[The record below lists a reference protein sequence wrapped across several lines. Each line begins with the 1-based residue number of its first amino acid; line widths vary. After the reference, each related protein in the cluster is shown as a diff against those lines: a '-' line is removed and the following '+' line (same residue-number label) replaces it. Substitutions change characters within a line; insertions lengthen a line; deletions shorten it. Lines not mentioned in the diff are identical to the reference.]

1 MSDFSNFSSLF
12 FNILSINSRIFNLHR
27 QVELQKKIAAEVE
40 AEGQRIL
47 ALQAQ
52 LASQQQPQYQGHQ
65 GQHSQQS
72 NNYNYNAQAS
82 NQYQQQ
88 AHAGYNSNAQQVGGA
103 KPQQNYLPPGQHNY
117 GRKWALN

>member
-1 MSDFSNFSSLF
+1 MSKDCNHLGQSHLPLFYDFFSH
-12 FNILSINSRIFNLHR
+12 HR

-52 LASQQQPQYQGHQ
+52 LASQQQPQHNQYQGHQ
-65 GQHSQQS
+65 GHNAQQS
-72 NNYNYNAQAS
+72 NYNYNAQAS
-82 NQYQQQ
+82 NHHQQQ
-88 AHAGYNSNAQQVGGA
+88 AHSGYNSNAQQVGSA

-117 GRKWALN
+117 GK